1 MDGYRIVRDRQL
13 AEKIREY
20 WIEAPMV
27 AKKHRAGQFVI
38 IRLHEHGERIPFT
51 VVQAEPE
58 RGLIRLISQSVGK
71 TTEEFA
77 EYHAGDSILDVVGP
91 LGRATHMENWGDLV
105 VVAGGVGAAPLLPIV
120 KAAKSAG
127 NRVHAVIGARSK
139 DMMILEDEFRKV
151 CDEVRVC
158 TDDGTHGS
166 KGLVTDVLRSWAAEG
181 KKFVF
186 GITVG
191 PVIMMKATADAMRE
205 LSIPGLASLNPI
217 MVDGTGMCG
226 ACRVTV
232 HGKTRFACVEGP
244 EFDALGVDFQELILR
259 NRAYRKQETEA
270 LDHYHSEGCRLLKSA
285 QELAHA

>member
-1 MDGYRIVRDRQL
+1 MDGYRIVRDRSL

-51 VVQAEPE
+51 VVQTEAEK
-58 RGLIRLISQSVGK
+58 GLIRLISQSVGK
-71 TTEEFA
+71 TTEEFTD
-77 EYHAGDSILDVVGP
+77 YHTGDSILDVVGP
-91 LGRATHMENWGDLV
+91 LGLATHMENWGELV

-120 KAAKSAG
+120 KSAKGSG
-127 NRVHAVIGARSK
+127 NQVHAIIGARSK
-139 DMMILEDEFRKV
+139 NLMILEDEFREV

-158 TDDGTHGS
+158 TDDGSHGS

-181 KKFVF
+181 KKFAF
-186 GITVG
+186 GITAG
-191 PVIMMKATADAMRE
+191 PVIMMKATAEAMRD

-244 EFDALGVDFQELILR
+244 EFDALGVDFHELILR
-259 NRAYRKQETEA
+259 NRAYRKQEMEA
-270 LDHYHSEGCRLLKSA
+270 LDHYHSEGCRLLKAA
-285 QELAHA
+285 QELAHV